1 MRVTAESSIG
11 LIVDIQERLYPHIAE
26 KEALLDRTRLLIK
39 GLDVL
44 GLPMLVSQQYTKGL
58 GATISEIQQLFNDFS
73 PLEKRS
79 FSCVDDVAIAAYL
92 KTTGRRFVLIAGIE
106 THVCILQTVLD
117 LMAAAYQ
124 PVVVTDCVSS
134 RSLADKEN
142 ALRRMAQE
150 GAILTS
156 CESLLFELLR
166 TSESP
171 RFKEISALVK

>member
-11 LIVDIQERLYPHIAE
+11 LIIDIQERLYPHIAE
-26 KEALLDRTRLLIK
+26 KEALLDRTRLLIR

-44 GLPMLVSQQYTKGL
+44 GLPVLFTQQYTKGL
-58 GATISEIQQLFNDFS
+58 GPTIPEIQQLFSNFS
-73 PLEKRS
+73 SLEKRS
-79 FSCVDDVAIAAYL
+79 FSCVDDAAIAGYL
-92 KTTGRRFVLIAGIE
+92 QSAGRKFVVIAGIE

-117 LMAAAYQ
+117 LKATGYQ

-134 RSLADKEN
+134 RSLEDKEI
-142 ALRRMAQE
+142 ALRRIAGE

-171 RFKEISALVK
+171 KFKEISALVK

>member
-11 LIVDIQERLYPHIAE
+11 LIVDIQERLFPHIAQ
-26 KEALLDRTRLLIK
+26 KEALLDRTRLLIR
-39 GLDVL
+39 GLGTL
-44 GLPMLVSQQYTKGL
+44 GLPMLVTQQYTKGL
-58 GATISEIQQLFNDFS
+58 GPTIPEILELFNGFTA
-73 PLEKRS
+73 LEKRS
-79 FSCVDDVAIAAYL
+79 FSCVDDPAIAGNL
-92 KTTGRRFVLIAGIE
+92 KTAGRKFVLIAGIE

-117 LMAAAYQ
+117 LKAAGYL

-134 RSLADKEN
+134 RSLADKET
-142 ALRRMAQE
+142 ALRRMAQD

-171 RFKEISALVK
+171 KFKEISALVK